1 MKHLFQTDQIFLFI
15 RNLKPIFVRREIY
28 LRICRS
34 FKYFKKLG
42 LQIANPQIV
51 KKDMAANLKFA
62 NCHIADLKFAEP
74 IWRNVH
80 LCKMKIFFR
89 EKVL

>member
-1 MKHLFQTDQIFLFI
+1 MKHLFQKGQIFLFS

-28 LRICRS
+28 LRICRG
-34 FKYFKKLG
+34 FKYLKKLG
-42 LQIANPQIV
+42 LQITNPQIV
-51 KKDMAANLKFA
+51 KKDMATNHKFA

-80 LCKMKIFFR
+80 LCKMKCF
-89 EKVL
+89 